1 MQEIPKEQNIAKV
14 VLLSSLL
21 TTVLIMLLLF
31 LGREHITSYVAQNI
45 RVSTQADVESGLV
58 TQKEPV
64 VLAVEKNNDSVVSV
78 IVTKDVPVYE
88 RYYETFDPLGLFG
101 GFSIPRVRENGTE
114 EKEVGGGSGFV
125 VTQDGLIVTNQ
136 HVVADATARYSVVL
150 SDGMIYQVS
159 VLARDVDLDIAIL
172 KIDEPLNSPLKVVTF
187 GDSDS
192 LELGQTVIAIGNAL
206 AEFQNSVS
214 VGVISGLSRSIVAT
228 DGFGQTERLDQ
239 VIQTDAAI
247 NPGNS
252 GGPLLNLNGEVIG
265 VSVATSRGADNIAFA
280 IPAAVVKQVVD
291 SIQEY
296 GEIVRPY
303 IGVRYV
309 ANTPRLAEVNNLP
322 VEYGVLVISGAGPG
336 ETAVAKGSPA
346 EKIGLQEGDII
357 IAIDDE
363 ELRDID
369 LASVLRRKTVGETVP
384 LKIIR
389 EGEYK
394 TLSVTLE
401 RAL

>member
-322 VEYGVLVISGAGPG
+322 VEYGVLVISGDGPG